1 MLTKTNKKTT
11 DEQQAVIGMQK
22 KSTVQILMERNALV
36 LLILL
41 CIVSSVI
48 SPLFFTS
55 GNIFNLLRQQSTYLV
70 IAIGVLVV
78 MLTGGIDLSV
88 SSIAAIGGIMCAIP
102 LTEWGYDTGLG
113 LFSAILIGLG
123 CCVIIGAINGFFV
136 SYLNMP
142 AFIVTLATSFS
153 IQGVAFILT
162 NGAPILMDFT
172 FPSSTMLIKFGE
184 LSDPVFGI
192 PYPVI
197 LAAVVVLIFYFI
209 MTYTSFGRLVTAI
222 GSNETAAYLAG
233 INVRRYK
240 FWVYV
245 ISSLLSGV
253 AGIIILAR
261 AGSATPLT
269 ATSDYN
275 LSAIAGVVI
284 GGCSLTG
291 GEGNVPYTVIGVFVI
306 AVIGNIMNLMSLAA
320 YPQMIVKG
328 MIIVLAVLLRSI
340 TSKTMAG

>member
-1 MLTKTNKKTT
+1 MQAKTENKPTV
-11 DEQQAVIGMQK
+11 DEQQAVIGIQK
-22 KSTVQILMERNALV
+22 KSIVSIIMERNACFTYHFMYCFYNYFTLV
-36 LLILL
+36 
-41 CIVSSVI
+41 
-48 SPLFFTS
+48 FTS

-70 IAIGVLVV
+70 ISIGILTV

-88 SSIAAIGGIMCAIP
+88 SSIAAIGGIMTAIP

-113 LFSAILIGLG
+113 YFRHLDWTRMLCVNRCFQRFLI
-123 CCVIIGAINGFFV
+123 

-153 IQGVAFILT
+153 VQGVAFILT
-162 NGAPILMDFT
+162 NGAPILMDFSL
-172 FPSSTMLIKFGE
+172 PASSTLIKFGE

-197 LAAVVVLIFYFI
+197 LAAVIVLIFYFI

-233 INVRRYK
+233 INVKRYK

-245 ISSLLSGV
+245 ISGLLSGV

-275 LSAIAGVVI
+275 LSSIAGVVI

-291 GEGNVPYTVIGVFVI
+291 GEGNVPYTVVGVFVI

-328 MIIVLAVLLRSI
+328 LIIIMAVLLRSV
-340 TSKTMAG
+340 TSKTIN